1 MNILF
6 AIGIAQGLFFIFFL
20 FGKKENVVANRL
32 LITLLVFITLSLS
45 LNYLYSTGLI
55 NRYPHLIGLDN
66 TTPFLFP
73 PLIYFYIKVLVAKQ
87 HRFRSIDL
95 LHLLPFAIY
104 FLYVLFTFY
113 LKSGEYKLEFL
124 NQIRNVGIPLDLT
137 ISSFLKIVQAVVY
150 LIFAFRIIQ
159 KHRENLKQQFSY
171 TENISLTWLKVITMS
186 MMTIYLIHLIGLII
200 PFLFDQ
206 VDLGFVEQIM
216 ELFNVV
222 FIYIMAYYGVQQPQ
236 IFKKWHLD
244 TPTPSPS
251 LQPIT
256 PQKEEVSS
264 EDKKY
269 AKSLL
274 TSEESKRILKRLQDY
289 MASEQPYLQNQ
300 LTIKELAD
308 SLKISPKYLSQV
320 INEQLGLNFF
330 NFINQYR
337 VEEVKKRLTDKKYEH
352 LSMLGIA
359 LDCGFNSKSSFN
371 SVFKSQTGL
380 TPSGYISATS

>member
-1 MNILF
+1 
-6 AIGIAQGLFFIFFL
+6 
-20 FGKKENVVANRL
+20 
-32 LITLLVFITLSLS
+32 
-45 LNYLYSTGLI
+45 
-55 NRYPHLIGLDN
+55 
-66 TTPFLFP
+66 
-73 PLIYFYIKVLVAKQ
+73 VLVAKQ

-222 FIYIMAYYGVQQPQ
+222 FIYIMAYYGVKQPQ